1 MRNTISHDSGDDGGT
16 RFQDVE
22 GSVTHS
28 AEQELPHLT
37 PSTMEQLCSIE
48 NLRAAFVKVK
58 RNQGAP
64 GIDHKSI
71 QDIESRLDF
80 YLERTRKQ
88 LLAGTYP
95 PQPVLRRDIP
105 KENGKTRKLGI
116 PTVLDRMVQQACV
129 QVLSPLLDPGFSDS
143 SYGFRPGRSAHQAVQ
158 KASQY
163 VQDGKVWVVDIDL
176 EAFFDNVNHDRL
188 MSRLASKV
196 QDKKVLKLIRR
207 FLKSGIMDNGIK
219 IETVKGTPQG
229 GPLSPLL
236 SNVMLHD
243 LDQELENRGHS
254 FCRYADD
261 CNIYVHSLPAA
272 KRVFESTRLFIERKL
287 KLRVNKS
294 KSACDSV
301 HKRKFLG
308 FTISKTGSIAP
319 AKAAIRKAKDK
330 IRKLTKRNQGK
341 SMEFVVSGLNSFLKG
356 WHNYFAISQ
365 GQDTFTELDSWI
377 RRRLRC
383 YRLKQCKRSKPIAL
397 FLMKLGVPPFRAWPL
412 AASRKGWWRLSRC
425 PQSHEAMTNQFFKDI
440 GLFALAT

>member
-22 GSVTHS
+22 GSVTHF
-28 AEQELPHLT
+28 AEQELPYLT
-37 PSTMEQLCSIE
+37 PSTMEPLCSIE
-48 NLRAAFVKVK
+48 NLRAAFAKVK

-64 GIDHKSI
+64 GIDDKSI

-129 QVLSPLLDPGFSDS
+129 QVLTPLLDPGFSDS

-287 KLRVNKS
+287 KLKVNES

-341 SMEFVVSGLNSFLKG
+341 SLEFVISGLNSLLKG
-356 WHNYFAISQ
+356 WRN
-365 GQDTFTELDSWI
+365 
-377 RRRLRC
+377 
-383 YRLKQCKRSKPIAL
+383 
-397 FLMKLGVPPFRAWPL
+397 
-412 AASRKGWWRLSRC
+412 
-425 PQSHEAMTNQFFKDI
+425 
-440 GLFALAT
+440 